1 MSQPSIQPPR
11 WQVIL
16 AFALIY
22 VIWGSTYLAIRFAI
36 ETIPPFLM
44 AGVRFVTAGVILY
57 GLAAAGGAPRPTW
70 GQWKAA
76 AVLGALLL
84 LGGNG
89 GVTWAEQRV
98 PSGIAALMVATV
110 PFWVTVLDWLR
121 PGGTRPGGRVI
132 IGLLLG
138 MAGIALLIGP
148 DALIGG
154 GNVDAIGAV
163 VLVLASLSWAAG
175 TLFSRQ
181 SAGRLPASP
190 WQLTAMEMLA
200 GGAFLLLL
208 GLTTGEAG
216 RVDLAAI
223 SGRSVLALL
232 YLIVFG
238 ALVGFSAYIWLLRV
252 TTPTRA
258 ATYAYVNPV
267 VAVFLGWAMAGETI
281 TWQTIV
287 AAGVIIGAVVIITT
301 YKGKQVQ
308 SGVNLAARTQSSILS
323 AELRQSESSS

>member
-44 AGVRFVTAGVILY
+44 AGVRFVTAGAILY
-57 GLAAAGGAPRPTW
+57 GLSAMWGAPRPTW
-70 GQWKAA
+70 GPWKGA

-89 GVTWAEQRV
+89 GVTWAEQKV

-132 IGLLLG
+132 VGLLLG
-138 MAGIALLIGP
+138 LAGIALLIGP
-148 DALIGG
+148 DALLGG
-154 GNVDAIGAV
+154 GNVDAVGAV

-190 WQLTAMEMLA
+190 WQLTAMEMLS
-200 GGAFLLLL
+200 GGAFLLVA
-208 GLTTGEAG
+208 GLITGEAG
-216 RVDLAAI
+216 RVDLAAV
-223 SGRSVLALL
+223 SARSVLALA

-267 VAVFLGWAMAGETI
+267 VAVFLGWALASEEI
-281 TWQTIV
+281 TGQTIV
-287 AAGVIIGAVVIITT
+287 AAGVIIAAVVIITT

-308 SGVNLAARTQSSILS
+308 PNVNPPARTQAAILS
-323 AELRQSESSS
+323 PELRKSESSS

>member
-44 AGVRFVTAGVILY
+44 AGVRFVTAGGILY
-57 GLAAAGGAPRPTW
+57 GLSAMWGAPRPTW
-70 GQWKAA
+70 GQWKGA

-89 GVTWAEQRV
+89 GVTWAEQKV

-121 PGGTRPGGRVI
+121 PGGTRPGGRVVV
-132 IGLLLG
+132 GLLLG
-138 MAGIALLIGP
+138 LVGIALLIGP
-148 DALIGG
+148 DALLGG

-190 WQLTAMEMLA
+190 WQLTAMEMLS
-200 GGAFLLLL
+200 GGAFLLIAGLL
-208 GLTTGEAG
+208 TGEAG
-216 RVDLAAI
+216 RVDLAAV
-223 SGRSVLALL
+223 SARSVLALL

-267 VAVFLGWAMAGETI
+267 VAVFLGWALAGEEI
-281 TWQTIV
+281 TAETVV
-287 AAGVIIGAVVIITT
+287 AAGIIIAAVVIITT

-308 SGVNLAARTQSSILS
+308 PSVSPPARTQASILS
-323 AELRQSESSS
+323 PELRKSESSS